1 MSSNITIN
9 KFIAKVAIHQIFK
22 NDFPKSQQI
31 VDRSKSRIL
40 KLLTKILK
48 DNPSFGVFTT
58 VDRSPETKKKANTD
72 LVHGC
77 HGTFGDG
84 DYKPLSPEE
93 MLNHILDKVYSSAHS
108 DSRKNQFTQSLKD
121 DSNGYVKIALL
132 KLPLYEIDFA
142 SGVIPKLKNRIFKN
156 DKLGFIMDK
165 NGNKATYLPEVFP
178 NKSWQ
183 EIRDHL
189 VQNKAGS
196 SLDKNIKF
204 FAYKTFDIKST
215 IGEALKLKLS
225 NLNTILKKPTTS
237 SSSKKTKTNN
247 NNSIK
252 SKSFNNSK
260 KVSKTG
266 KKISK
271 TIDGKT
277 TSKTTAKLEN
287 NKYSKLSKSINK
299 EQLSN
304 IYQFFVKYYQKEIPY
319 EVASKSNNDILVTSN
334 KNQYVRNY
342 ASYSDI
348 LKLLKLLKKPKTDI
362 LFKRVLLSIKKEV
375 VPINISKRQAYPFL
389 LISLYQMNNNN
400 KFSQFIDEIE
410 TFLYNSL
417 QNLKESNIDMNFELG
432 EIMMGLCKTYNSNKK
447 INLEE
452 KKRRKAILDKVHR
465 EMFVDLQKL
474 GYNSSD
480 IFRYN
485 WHCQTVCQYYN
496 AFQKDS
502 LIKDS
507 KDKLFIK
514 HVSLLKKYLN
524 KYISENIT
532 NLENLET
539 NFLAVTFEAYAA
551 LINIMK
557 HKNAVV
563 SQQIILNTIKLKEIL
578 DTRFTDYG
586 LLKFTSGDS
595 RIDITGHV
603 INGIYNLK

>member
-22 NDFPKSQQI
+22 NDFPESQQI

-84 DYKPLSPEE
+84 SYKPLSSEE

-108 DSRKNQFTQSLKD
+108 DSRKNQFTQPLKD

-225 NLNTILKKPTTS
+225 NLKTILKKPTTS

-252 SKSFNNSK
+252 DKTGKKTSKTTNK
-260 KVSKTG
+260 KVSKIA
-266 KKISK
+266 KK
-271 TIDGKT
+271 
-277 TSKTTAKLEN
+277 TSKTTNRKTSSKKTSSKLKN
-287 NKYSKLSKSINK
+287 KKYSKLSKSINK

-304 IYQFFVKYYQKEIPY
+304 IYQFFVKYYQKDIPY
-319 EVASKSNNDILVTSN
+319 EVASKSNNDILVTSD

-348 LKLLKLLKKPKTDI
+348 LK
-362 LFKRVLLSIKKEV
+362 
-375 VPINISKRQAYPFL
+375 
-389 LISLYQMNNNN
+389 
-400 KFSQFIDEIE
+400 
-410 TFLYNSL
+410 
-417 QNLKESNIDMNFELG
+417 
-432 EIMMGLCKTYNSNKK
+432 
-447 INLEE
+447 
-452 KKRRKAILDKVHR
+452 
-465 EMFVDLQKL
+465 
-474 GYNSSD
+474 
-480 IFRYN
+480 
-485 WHCQTVCQYYN
+485 
-496 AFQKDS
+496 
-502 LIKDS
+502 
-507 KDKLFIK
+507 
-514 HVSLLKKYLN
+514 
-524 KYISENIT
+524 
-532 NLENLET
+532 
-539 NFLAVTFEAYAA
+539 
-551 LINIMK
+551 
-557 HKNAVV
+557 
-563 SQQIILNTIKLKEIL
+563 
-578 DTRFTDYG
+578 
-586 LLKFTSGDS
+586 
-595 RIDITGHV
+595 
-603 INGIYNLK
+603 

>member
-22 NDFPKSQQI
+22 NDFPESQQI

-84 DYKPLSPEE
+84 SYKPLSSEE

-108 DSRKNQFTQSLKD
+108 DSRKNQFTQPLKD

-225 NLNTILKKPTTS
+225 NLNTILKKPITS
-237 SSSKKTKTNN
+237 SSGNKTKKNINN
-247 NNSIK
+247 I
-252 SKSFNNSK
+252 
-260 KVSKTG
+260 G
-266 KKISK
+266 
-271 TIDGKT
+271 
-277 TSKTTAKLEN
+277 
-287 NKYSKLSKSINK
+287 
-299 EQLSN
+299 
-304 IYQFFVKYYQKEIPY
+304 
-319 EVASKSNNDILVTSN
+319 
-334 KNQYVRNY
+334 
-342 ASYSDI
+342 
-348 LKLLKLLKKPKTDI
+348 
-362 LFKRVLLSIKKEV
+362 
-375 VPINISKRQAYPFL
+375 
-389 LISLYQMNNNN
+389 
-400 KFSQFIDEIE
+400 
-410 TFLYNSL
+410 
-417 QNLKESNIDMNFELG
+417 
-432 EIMMGLCKTYNSNKK
+432 
-447 INLEE
+447 
-452 KKRRKAILDKVHR
+452 
-465 EMFVDLQKL
+465 
-474 GYNSSD
+474 
-480 IFRYN
+480 
-485 WHCQTVCQYYN
+485 
-496 AFQKDS
+496 
-502 LIKDS
+502 
-507 KDKLFIK
+507 
-514 HVSLLKKYLN
+514 
-524 KYISENIT
+524 
-532 NLENLET
+532 
-539 NFLAVTFEAYAA
+539 
-551 LINIMK
+551 K
-557 HKNAVV
+557 HKNN
-563 SQQIILNTIKLKEIL
+563 L
-578 DTRFTDYG
+578 
-586 LLKFTSGDS
+586 S
-595 RIDITGHV
+595 RKSNRLHK
-603 INGIYNLK
+603 NKNSKAKKNKKNKK

>member
-1 MSSNITIN
+1 M
-9 KFIAKVAIHQIFK
+9 
-22 NDFPKSQQI
+22 
-31 VDRSKSRIL
+31 
-40 KLLTKILK
+40 
-48 DNPSFGVFTT
+48 
-58 VDRSPETKKKANTD
+58 
-72 LVHGC
+72 HGC

-84 DYKPLSPEE
+84 SYKPLSSEE

-108 DSRKNQFTQSLKD
+108 DSRKNQFTQPLKD

-225 NLNTILKKPTTS
+225 NLKTILKKPTTS

-252 SKSFNNSK
+252 DKTGKKTSKTTNK
-260 KVSKTG
+260 KVSKIA
-266 KKISK
+266 KK
-271 TIDGKT
+271 
-277 TSKTTAKLEN
+277 TSKTTNRKTSSKKTSSKLKN
-287 NKYSKLSKSINK
+287 KKYSKLSKSINK

-304 IYQFFVKYYQKEIPY
+304 IYQFFVKYYQKDIPY
-319 EVASKSNNDILVTSN
+319 EVASKSNNDILVTSD

-362 LFKRVLLSIKKEV
+362 LYKRVLLSIKKEIM
-375 VPINISKRQAYPFL
+375 PINISKRQAYPFL
-389 LISLYQMNNNN
+389 LISLYQMNSDD
-400 KFSQFIDEIE
+400 KFSQFIDKIE

-432 EIMMGLCKTYNSNKK
+432 EIMMGLCKTYHSNKK

-507 KDKLFIK
+507 KDKSFIQ
-514 HVSLLKKYLN
+514 HVSLLKEYLN
-524 KYISENIT
+524 KYMSENIT

-563 SQQIILNTIKLKEIL
+563 SQQIISNTIKLKEIL
-578 DTRFTDYG
+578 DTRFTNYS
-586 LLKFTSGDS
+586 LFNFTSGDS